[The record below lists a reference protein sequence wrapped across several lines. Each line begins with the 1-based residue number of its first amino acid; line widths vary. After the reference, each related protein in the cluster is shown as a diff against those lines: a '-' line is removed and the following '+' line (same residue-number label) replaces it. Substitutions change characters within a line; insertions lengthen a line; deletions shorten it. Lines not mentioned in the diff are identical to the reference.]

1 MVAQIFMNLST
12 NLLDIVIFSVKL
24 AIPVPQIPDASGR
37 KPTSEVIVAP
47 WKSIMMV
54 RLKSGRITSF
64 WLSPLLSIFEPP
76 DLLIIPPYII

>member
-1 MVAQIFMNLST
+1 MG
-12 NLLDIVIFSVKL
+12 
-24 AIPVPQIPDASGR
+24 AIILKRSSISRIRR

-76 DLLIIPPYII
+76 DLLIILSLYHIVMLISFTFRRIIQDN